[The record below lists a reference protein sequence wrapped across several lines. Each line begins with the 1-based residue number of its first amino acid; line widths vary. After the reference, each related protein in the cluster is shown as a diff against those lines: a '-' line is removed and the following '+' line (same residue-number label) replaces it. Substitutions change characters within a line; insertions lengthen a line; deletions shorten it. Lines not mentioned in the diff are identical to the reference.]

1 MNTVAIG
8 DSNLKIADGN
18 YSAKYPRS
26 EEFIS
31 EGIPFIRGNNF
42 ENKSISDKNMY
53 FISPEKHSELK
64 KGHVKPKDV
73 LITTRGNIG
82 KVALVPERH
91 DDSNIN
97 SQLVLLRCNEGWHP
111 EYLLHTF
118 NSKFVTRQIPALI
131 TGSALK
137 QLSVKNLKKLKI
149 PLPPLDQQKKIA
161 AILDAADAYRQKTK
175 ALIEKYDELAQSLF
189 LDMFGDPVRNPKG
202 WEEIKL
208 GNICGVGSSKRVF
221 VDELVEDGIPFYR
234 GTEVGKL
241 GEGKSIIPKLFIT
254 KEHYERL
261 KEHRGIP
268 KKGDLLM
275 PSICPDGRIWVVDDD
290 KEFYFK
296 DGRVLWVEVDSRKIN
311 SIYLR
316 YYMKGSFFANYNNIA
331 SGTTFAEL
339 KIVALKKMNIFYP
352 DIALQN
358 QFADSVKAIEVQKTQ
373 AQASLAQA
381 EDLFNSL
388 LQRAFKGD
396 LV

>member
-1 MNTVAIG
+1 MIKVEVQEITNNLDRIRVPLNSMQRAEKETNPIYPYIGANNIMGYIDEYLFDEKILCVAEDGGSWGYQQTCAKIYNEKVWVNNHAHVLTAK
-8 DSNLKIADGN
+8 DNLILEYLMYYLNYADLTLYING
-18 YSAKYPRS
+18 A
-26 EEFIS
+26 
-31 EGIPFIRGNNF
+31 
-42 ENKSISDKNMY
+42 
-53 FISPEKHSELK
+53 
-64 KGHVKPKDV
+64 
-73 LITTRGNIG
+73 TRG
-82 KVALVPERH
+82 
-91 DDSNIN
+91 
-97 SQLVLLRCNEGWHP
+97 
-111 EYLLHTF
+111 
-118 NSKFVTRQIPALI
+118 
-131 TGSALK
+131 
-137 QLSVKNLKKLKI
+137 KLTKSSLNGIKI

-175 ALIEKYDELAQSLF
+175 ALIEKYDELTQSLF
-189 LDMFGDPVRNPKG
+189 LDMFGDPVTNPKG
-202 WEEIKL
+202 CEEIKL

-316 YYMKGSFFANYNNIA
+316 YHMKGSFFANYNNIA

-358 QFADSVKAIEVQKTQ
+358 QFAERVQAIESQKAQ

-388 LQRAFKGD
+388 LQRAFKGE
-396 LV
+396 LF